1 MRVRLSVRL
10 SHAGILS
17 KRLYLETRLPLLSRS
32 RYSFTLTISE
42 YRHNRHNFNERL
54 VRDIAHLIVITQQPV
69 VLLSYEGCVV
79 TAVSSCA
86 VVNDDGV
93 EVVSGL
99 QITTSVSHVAVCMFP
114 SVTVVEYIILLMSF
128 VQTYIPYAGL
138 QCNVANEML

>member
-10 SHAGILS
+10 SYAGILS

-32 RYSFTLTISE
+32 RHSFTLTISE
-42 YRHNRHNFNERL
+42 YRHNFNERL

-99 QITTSVSHVAVCMFP
+99 QITTSVSHMAICMFP
-114 SVTVVEYIILLMSF
+114 SVTVVEYIILSMSF